1 MLTLCTA
8 DRFCSTT
15 SFGSSFFAL
24 RGDCPHGRPVG
35 RRRPGAR
42 KRLKTDRDYAR
53 EARRPDKY
61 TRQRR
66 KAAQAAEASNSGG
79 TGSSEVG
86 RMRRSDAAGTPRP
99 LTVYGGPREPAW
111 PPPTPPEG
119 RRSTGP
125 GSALLHLHARPFL
138 RPARPRRARTTW
150 HLMET
155 SARWRSLTWWLLMRK
170 TYRLDSQIL
179 RSRRF
184 PRPSHM
190 TPSPPTRLRL
200 QWQLLRLLAHR
211 RPRRCLLW
219 VYGSPA
225 ESTWHAQWSH
235 QWSPRNQGSL
245 RALLDVGFR

>member
-1 MLTLCTA
+1 MA
-8 DRFCSTT
+8 DRSVDE
-15 SFGSSFFAL
+15 GQE
-24 RGDCPHGRPVG
+24 P
-35 RRRPGAR
+35 R
-42 KRLKTDRDYAR
+42 KRLKTDRDYAG

-79 TGSSEVG
+79 TGGSGVG
-86 RMRRSDAAGTPRP
+86 RTQRPDAPGTPRP

-125 GSALLHLHARPFL
+125 GSEDDAGRSRVPEP
-138 RPARPRRARTTW
+138 RTPTPPPPGSPSPAREAIPAPSTPPACPDDMASHGDRCQMEGP
-150 HLMET
+150 HLVASDEEDLQT
-155 SARWRSLTWWLLMRK
+155 GLPDPPITEV
-170 TYRLDSQIL
+170 SQAE
-179 RSRRF
+179 
-184 PRPSHM
+184 
-190 TPSPPTRLRL
+190 
-200 QWQLLRLLAHR
+200 LLRLLVHR

-245 RALLDVGFR
+245 RALLDVCFR